1 MENVIRPIHFDDVE
15 GIFDIFDNMTDLAE
29 KRDQKL
35 CQPFARWVNV
45 ERKLPDARRK
55 RVASIQF
62 PLGPE
67 QAQFKPP
74 LQSLGQMISRRD
86 RFETEFG
93 QVVADC
99 LGGLIVQEAAPDI
112 RSDLIKLVDFL
123 SSFAEQDR
131 PVVKEGK

>member
-1 MENVIRPIHFDDVE
+1 MENVIRPIHFDDIE
-15 GIFDIFDNMTDLAE
+15 GIFDVVDDITDLAE

-35 CQPFARWVNV
+35 CQPFAGRVNV
-45 ERKLPDARRK
+45 ERELPDARRK
-55 RVASIQF
+55 GVTTVQF

-74 LQSLGQMISRRD
+74 LQSLAQMISSRD
-86 RFETEFG
+86 WFKTEFG

-99 LGGLIVQEAAPDI
+99 FCRLIVQEAAPDI
-112 RSDLIKLVDFL
+112 RRDLIELVDFL

-131 PVVKEGK
+131 SVVQQGK